1 MAMKTKTQISILGC
15 GWLGLPFGVQLTKKG
30 YSVKGA
36 TTRHE
41 KLETIRKKSIEPYLI
56 KLSPEINR
64 DYDPSFFD
72 TDILVVNVPPGRKR
86 TGVVDFHVAQMRS
99 LIHALHNTPVSK
111 LLFVSSTSVYP
122 NLSREVKEEDAGSP
136 DRESGQALLQVENL
150 LKENSN
156 FTATIV
162 RFAGLF
168 GGNRNPGRFLSG
180 KTLDNNG
187 EAPVNLIHLDDCI
200 AVLSAIIEQARWG
213 TVYNACADA
222 HPSKKA
228 FYTAA
233 AQKLG
238 IPPPVFAGK
247 EKGSFKVIN
256 SDKLKKEVGYKFKY
270 PNPLLAL

>member
-1 MAMKTKTQISILGC
+1 MVMLTKTPISILGC
-15 GWLGLPFGVQLTKKG
+15 GWLGFPLATSLIGQG

-36 TTRHE
+36 TTRNE
-41 KLETIRKKSIEPYLI
+41 KIKMLQENSIEPYLI
-56 KLSPEINR
+56 KLNPEINKN
-64 DYDPSFFD
+64 YDPSFFD

-168 GGNRNPGRFLSG
+168 GSNRNPGRFLSG

-200 AVLSAIIEQARWG
+200 AVLSAIIKQERWG
-213 TVYNACADA
+213 EVYNACADV

-233 AQKLG
+233 VQDMG
-238 IPPPVFAGK
+238 IPPPLFAGK
-247 EKGSFKVIN
+247 EKGNFKVIN
-256 SDKLKKEVGYKFKY
+256 SDKLKKELGYKFKH